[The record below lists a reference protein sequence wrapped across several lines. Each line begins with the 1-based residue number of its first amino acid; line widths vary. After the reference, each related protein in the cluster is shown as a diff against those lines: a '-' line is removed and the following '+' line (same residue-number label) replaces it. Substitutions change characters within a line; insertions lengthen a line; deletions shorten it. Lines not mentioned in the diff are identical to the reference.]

1 MQLEAPW
8 SHVVTASSP
17 TQSAWQHGVQLAIA
31 LRLNHV
37 HHSLQ
42 SPPLDD
48 QATSLA
54 RATIHFLRCYPSET
68 GLQQITIHHVCM
80 TKFHT
85 SQSYGA
91 VIRSLFN
98 K

>member
-1 MQLEAPW
+1 MQLETPW
-8 SHVVTASSP
+8 SHVVTANSP
-17 TQSAWQHGVQLAIA
+17 KQSALQHAVQLAIA

-37 HHSLQ
+37 LHSLQ

-54 RATIHFLRCYPSET
+54 RATIHFLRCYPSGT
-68 GLQQITIHHVCM
+68 GLQQIRIHNVCV

-85 SQSYGA
+85 LQSYGA
-91 VIRSLFN
+91 VIRGL
-98 K
+98 